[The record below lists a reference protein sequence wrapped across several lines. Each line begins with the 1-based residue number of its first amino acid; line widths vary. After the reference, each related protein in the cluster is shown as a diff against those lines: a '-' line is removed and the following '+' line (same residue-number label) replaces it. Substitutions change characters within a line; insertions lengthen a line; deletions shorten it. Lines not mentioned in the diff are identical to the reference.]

1 MILDERRPS
10 STVPAEHKALFLDRD
25 GVINRDFGHVYRVED
40 FHLLPSVLSSCRRFH
55 DAGYK
60 LVVVTNQAGI
70 AKGYYTVEDFRFL
83 SRWMSGLFLDAGAPL
98 SGIYYCPHHPN
109 APIEELKM
117 SCNCRKPAPGLF
129 LEAKQELNLDMK
141 KSILVGD
148 KPSDILAARAA
159 GIEQC
164 YLISH
169 EPLET
174 TSPELN
180 PPPVS
185 IRSLRELCEII
196 L

>member
-1 MILDERRPS
+1 MIFDERKPS
-10 STVPAEHKALFLDRD
+10 YTVPAEHKALFLDRD
-25 GVINRDFGHVYRVED
+25 GVINSDFGHVYRIED

-70 AKGYYTVEDFRFL
+70 AKGYYTVEDFRTL
-83 SRWMSGLFLDAGAPL
+83 SHWMSDLFLNAGAPL

-109 APIEELKM
+109 ASIKELKVT
-117 SCNCRKPAPGLF
+117 CNCRKPAPGLF
-129 LEAKQELNLDMK
+129 LQAKQELNLDMK
-141 KSILVGD
+141 HSILVGD
-148 KPSDILAARAA
+148 KPSDILAARTA

-169 EPLET
+169 ESLET
-174 TSPELN
+174 ISPILN

-185 IRSLRELCEII
+185 IRSLRELCEI
-196 L
+196 LL